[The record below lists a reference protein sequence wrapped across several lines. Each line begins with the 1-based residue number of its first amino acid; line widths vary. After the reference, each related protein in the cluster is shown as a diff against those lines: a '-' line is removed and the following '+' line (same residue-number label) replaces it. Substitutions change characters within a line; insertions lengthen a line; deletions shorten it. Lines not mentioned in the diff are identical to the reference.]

1 MSFVLLLE
9 LSHFAKLFHFREYA
23 ANIEDAIFLSNRLS
37 ISRLDSVNSII
48 AFLSF
53 LFSDLL
59 DNLHDEGRLVGLLP
73 ELVLLHLDHHPGVD
87 QKGLFGTHTEFI
99 KSTAANYFSPL
110 HPAPDTASL
119 RPRPGRCR
127 CTVRRRTGRT
137 GGPEPGPWSHRD
149 CRLPWRLP
157 WLRIRQSVK
166 QCTF

>member
-23 ANIEDAIFLSNRLS
+23 ANIEDAIFLSNRLL

-87 QKGLFGTHTEFI
+87 QKGLFGTHGIHQINCCKLFFPLASRTRYN
-99 KSTAANYFSPL
+99 STP
-110 HPAPDTASL
+110 
-119 RPRPGRCR
+119 
-127 CTVRRRTGRT
+127 
-137 GGPEPGPWSHRD
+137 PEA
-149 CRLPWRLP
+149 
-157 WLRIRQSVK
+157 RQV
-166 QCTF
+166 